1 MDKNVGLYGVD
12 NRTILTSV
20 TDGLGPKRESGGH
33 VDGVCKPVLVDTIQ
47 TGCDIPR
54 RVVCLGSSGAWV
66 SGIDD
71 VIEAWS
77 MKDKSNVRDIFQTL
91 SGRRPTDL
99 ALSPEGRIVYS
110 DHFQR
115 RILKYK
121 NRQVKTVLCFRKW
134 RPSGICYTSSGE
146 LLVGMS
152 NADYS
157 EKKIRRYDGKKIRHV
172 IQFDQRGR
180 ALFTPGDLAIFVKE
194 NKNRDICVVDCQAK
208 VLLILNKAGCVR
220 FKYSGGH
227 VGGDFNPGCLAT
239 DSLCRIL
246 LTDTGNDVIH
256 VLDRDTRLLGVIDRS
271 HGVTGCVGIAVDGE
285 DRAWVTEC
293 HTAKLKVVTVSTR
306 TVVKAHPTQPKS
318 E

>member
-1 MDKNVGLYGVD
+1 MMDKKVGLYRVD
-12 NRTILTSV
+12 NKTILSSGTG
-20 TDGLGPKRESGGH
+20 GLGPNRESGGH
-33 VDGVCKPVLVDTIQ
+33 IDGVCRPPLVVDTIQ

-54 RVVCLGSSGAWV
+54 RVVCLESFGAWV

-77 MKDKSNVRDIFQTL
+77 LNDKSSVRDILQTQ
-91 SGRRPTDL
+91 SGLRPTDL
-99 ALSPEGRIVYS
+99 ALGPEGRIVYS
-110 DHFQR
+110 DHFRR

-121 NRQVKTVLCFRKW
+121 NRQVKTVLLFRKW

-146 LLVGMS
+146 LLVGLS

-157 EKKIRRYDGKKIRHV
+157 EKKIRRYYGKKIRHV
-172 IQFDQRGR
+172 IQFDQKGK

-194 NKNRDICVVDCQAK
+194 NKNTDICVVDCQAK
-208 VLLILNKAGCVR
+208 VLLVLKKSGCVR

-227 VGGDFNPGCLAT
+227 VGDDFNPGCLAT
-239 DSLCRIL
+239 DCLCRIL

-256 VLDRDTRLLGVIDRS
+256 ILDRDTQLLGVIDRAC
-271 HGVTGCVGIAVDGE
+271 GVTGCVGIAVDSE

-293 HTAKLKVVTVSTR
+293 HSAKLRVICYYLNC
-306 TVVKAHPTQPKS
+306 
-318 E
+318 

>member
-12 NRTILTSV
+12 NRTILSSV
-20 TDGLGPKRESGGH
+20 TDGLGPNRESGGH
-33 VDGVCKPVLVDTIQ
+33 VDGVCKPLLVDTIQ

-77 MKDKSNVRDIFQTL
+77 MNDKSNVRDIFQTL

-121 NRQVKTVLCFRKW
+121 NRQVKTVLFFRKW

-208 VLLILNKAGCVR
+208 VLLILNKAGCVQ